1 MTITR
6 KLNKIMRRKS
16 AASSPVQSD
25 VSQQNASWI
34 VAFLVLLLAI
44 IVIGMSSMN
53 GVLMTWHEQL
63 SHKMRI
69 ELPNPKPVAVAQV
82 MTLLQQTA
90 GVERAQIY
98 HSPGRNT
105 IEDQWEL
112 IAHLPAI
119 IDVDLASAT
128 PFDMNA
134 FVSQLEQVA
143 SQSRIETYG
152 QWQEKIGQLAFF
164 LETLGLIVIL
174 LIGLA
179 VLITISL
186 VTRSGLVIHR
196 DVIDTLQLMGATSTY
211 IAHQFEIQ
219 AFRLS
224 LKGGVIGLMAIIPFL
239 YLLSFVAQLW
249 QLPEVASLL
258 PSRVVLVAVLAMPLL
273 VALLSRMVARL
284 AVLRTL
290 ATLD

>member
-1 MTITR
+1 
-6 KLNKIMRRKS
+6 
-16 AASSPVQSD
+16 
-25 VSQQNASWI
+25 
-34 VAFLVLLLAI
+34 
-44 IVIGMSSMN
+44 
-53 GVLMTWHEQL
+53 
-63 SHKMRI
+63 
-69 ELPNPKPVAVAQV
+69 
-82 MTLLQQTA
+82 
-90 GVERAQIY
+90 
-98 HSPGRNT
+98 
-105 IEDQWEL
+105 
-112 IAHLPAI
+112 
-119 IDVDLASAT
+119 
-128 PFDMNA
+128 
-134 FVSQLEQVA
+134 
-143 SQSRIETYG
+143 
-152 QWQEKIGQLAFF
+152 
-164 LETLGLIVIL
+164 
-174 LIGLA
+174 LA